1 MNIETLATQQQAVPA
16 SSAPELTVIEASSGW
31 RLIDWRELWRYRDL
45 FYFLVWRNVKVR
57 YAQSVLG
64 LGWAVIRPVFSM
76 IVFSIVF
83 GRLAKVASD
92 GVPYAIFSYAALVP
106 WTYFSS
112 ALTGASGS
120 LVGASGMISKVYFPR
135 LIIPLTTV
143 LSNLV
148 DFAIALLIL
157 FGLMVWFGMQPTI
170 WALLL
175 PLLVLLMMLTATGLG
190 MWLTALAIQYRDVNY
205 GLSFAVQLLM
215 YAAPVVYPAS
225 SIPQQYRWL
234 YGLNPMAGVI
244 EGFRSALLGTN
255 PMPWDLLLPG
265 TITAIIVFIGGAL
278 YFRRMERIFADV
290 V

>member
-1 MNIETLATQQQAVPA
+1 MNIETLATQQQAGPA
-16 SSAPELTVIEASSGW
+16 SPARELTIIEASSGW

-76 IVFSIVF
+76 IVFTIVF

-148 DFAIALLIL
+148 DFVIALLIL

-190 MWLTALAIQYRDVNY
+190 MWLTALAIQYRDVKY

-265 TITAIIVFIGGAL
+265 TIIAIIVFIGGAL
-278 YFRRMERIFADV
+278 YFRRTERIFADV
-290 V
+290 M